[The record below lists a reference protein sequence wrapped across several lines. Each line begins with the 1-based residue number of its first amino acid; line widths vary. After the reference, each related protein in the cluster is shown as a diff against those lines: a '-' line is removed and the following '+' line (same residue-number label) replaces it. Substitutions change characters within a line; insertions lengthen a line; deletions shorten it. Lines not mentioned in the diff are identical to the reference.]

1 MLSTSTVRNTALPSG
16 EAVPVLGQGTWG
28 LAEQLHPHKEEVAAL
43 QLGIDLGMTLIDT
56 AEMYGS
62 GAAERLVGE
71 GITGRRDSVFLVS
84 KVLPHHAD
92 QAGTVAACE
101 KSLQRLR
108 TDRLDLY
115 LLHWRGSIPL
125 QSTIDGFEELM
136 QAHKIRYWG
145 VSNFGMADMEDLGR
159 VIGGANVATNQVLYN
174 LTRRGIELD
183 LLPWCR
189 EREIPVMAY
198 SPIEQGRMLSH
209 PVLQRIAAKHDAT
222 PAQVG
227 LAWVLRQDRVIAIP
241 RAGSAAHVQE
251 NRAALEV
258 KLAAED
264 FKMLDQ
270 AFPAPRKRVPLEM
283 L

>member
-1 MLSTSTVRNTALPSG
+1 MLSTSAVRTTVLPSG

-28 LAEQLHPHKEEVAAL
+28 LAEGLHSHKEEVAAL
-43 QLGIDLGMTLIDT
+43 QLGTDLGMTLIDT

-71 GITGRRDSVFLVS
+71 AITGRRDSVFLVS

-264 FKMLDQ
+264 FELLDQ